1 MREHLHSVSNVGV
14 IASVAPSLI
23 SHKSNDSCL
32 HTDLVHVYA
41 VLCWARLMLYVVPAV
56 SSEASGLL
64 AAGT

>member
-1 MREHLHSVSNVGV
+1 MREHLHSVSDVGV
-14 IASVAPSLI
+14 IASLVPSPI

-41 VLCWARLMLYVVPAV
+41 MLCWAGRMPYVVSAV